1 MELLIIFFLTSV
13 IVSFV
18 CSVLESVLLS
28 VNISYVS
35 VLEKEKPKVGKLLR
49 KHKENI
55 NKSIASILI
64 LNTIA
69 NTLGAAAVGA
79 QASKIWGD
87 DVVAYVSIVLTFAI
101 LYFSE
106 IIPKTIGAIYWK
118 ALAPLAAKII
128 QVFVFITYPIILTT
142 LFVTDKISKG
152 NEDAHS
158 LTRDELLES
167 MLLSEDEGVI
177 DEKESDYIENVLKL
191 DEMKVQ
197 DILTPRSVVFAL
209 EENLT
214 VKEVLKTQPEIFK
227 FSRIPVYNETI
238 DNVTGIILVKKLFK
252 QALLKDDM
260 ATLKEIKYDMF
271 SINENVP
278 VAKAIDLFISKKEH
292 MFLVL
297 DNYDQTEGIVT
308 LEDCV
313 ETVLGIEI
321 MDESDTT
328 EDMRALAKLKMK
340 QNRREKENLLS
351 AKKLT

>member
-1 MELLIIFFLTSV
+1 MELLIIFFFASV
-13 IVSFV
+13 SISFV

-35 VLEKEKPKVGKLLR
+35 VLEKERPKVGKLLR
-49 KHKENI
+49 WHKENI

-79 QASKIWGD
+79 QASSIWGS
-87 DVVAYVSIVLTFAI
+87 DVVAYVSIILTFSI
-101 LYFSE
+101 LYISE

-118 ALAPLAAKII
+118 SLAPLSAKII
-128 QVFVFITYPIILTT
+128 QLFIWITYPIIITT

-152 NEDAHS
+152 NEDSNS
-158 LTRDELLES
+158 LTKDELLES

-191 DEMKVQ
+191 DERKVL

-209 EENLT
+209 EQNRT
-214 VKEVLKTQPEIFK
+214 VKEVLETQPEIFK
-227 FSRIPVYNETI
+227 FSRIPVYDETI

-252 QALLKDDM
+252 QALLKDDSV
-260 ATLKEIKYDMF
+260 TLKEIKYDMF
-271 SINENVP
+271 SINENIP
-278 VAKAIDLFISKKEH
+278 VAKALDLFISKKEH

-297 DNYDQTEGIVT
+297 DTYDQTEGIVT

-328 EDMRALAKLKMK
+328 EDMRALAKFQMK
-340 QNRREKENLLS
+340 QNRREKEMLS
-351 AKKLT
+351 SKKN

>member
-1 MELLIIFFLTSV
+1 MGLLLTFFFVSII
-13 IVSFV
+13 ISFI
-18 CSVLESVLLS
+18 CSVLESILLS
-28 VNISYVS
+28 VNMSYISV
-35 VLEKEKPKVGKLLR
+35 VEKERPTVGKLLR
-49 KHKENI
+49 WQKDNI

-79 QASKIWGD
+79 QASTVFGN

-118 ALAPLAAKII
+118 SLAPLAAKVI
-128 QVFVFITYPIILTT
+128 QVFIWITYPIILTT

-152 NEDAHS
+152 NEDANS
-158 LTRDELLES
+158 LTKDELLES
-167 MLLSEDEGVI
+167 MLQSEDEGII

-191 DEMKVQ
+191 DEHKVL

-209 EENLT
+209 DENLT
-214 VKEVLKTQPEIFK
+214 VKEVLINQPEIFK

-252 QALLKDDM
+252 QALLKDDSV
-260 ATLKEIKYDMF
+260 TLKEIKFDMF
-271 SINENVP
+271 SINENIP
-278 VAKAIDLFISKKEH
+278 VAKALDLFISKKEH

-297 DNYDQTEGIVT
+297 DKYDQTEGIVT

-328 EDMRALAKLKMK
+328 EDMRALAKLQMK
-340 QNRREKENLLS
+340 QNRREKELS
-351 AKKLT
+351 SKTKDS